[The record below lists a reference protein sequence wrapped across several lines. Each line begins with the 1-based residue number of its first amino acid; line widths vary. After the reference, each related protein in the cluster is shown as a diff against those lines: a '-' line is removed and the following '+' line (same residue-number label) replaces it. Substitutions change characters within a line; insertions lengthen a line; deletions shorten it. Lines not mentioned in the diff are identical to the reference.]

1 MLVVKC
7 PFGIWKV
14 PFSAMTKTMPSS
26 SHSQSRIADGLLAAG
41 CRSVLSPP
49 LTTVRVSLLMI
60 RWKEHGYHP
69 PGEFWRQAV
78 DLRSGSFDV
87 VEHSRCLG
95 KATTGPRFLPR
106 HVPSQALAEL

>member
-41 CRSVLSPP
+41 CRSVQDADFIEQSAVV
-49 LTTVRVSLLMI
+49 LTCI
-60 RWKEHGYHP
+60 
-69 PGEFWRQAV
+69 
-78 DLRSGSFDV
+78 
-87 VEHSRCLG
+87 
-95 KATTGPRFLPR
+95 
-106 HVPSQALAEL
+106 